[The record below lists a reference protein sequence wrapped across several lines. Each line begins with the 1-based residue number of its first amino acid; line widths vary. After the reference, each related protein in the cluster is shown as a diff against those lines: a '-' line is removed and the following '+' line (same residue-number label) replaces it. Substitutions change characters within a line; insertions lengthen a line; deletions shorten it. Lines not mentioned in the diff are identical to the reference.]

1 MTGDPLALALP
12 LLVALCAG
20 GAIGLERS
28 YHGRP
33 AGFRTH
39 ALVCLASALLMA
51 ATQQPQAWLG
61 ALATDS
67 ARMDPLRMAQ
77 GIMTGVGFI
86 GAGVVFR
93 EGMSV
98 RGLTTASSIWV
109 TAGIGIV
116 AGVGLYLLTLI
127 VTVLTLGI
135 LSAFLWIEVRL
146 PSHLYAQHSIRF
158 VRKDAMSEDEV
169 RALLAR
175 VGFTVLSMNYHITDD
190 GLFLDY
196 RMTVRTS
203 RTARLSAL
211 AATLLAQEKVHSFRL
226 SPTGN

>member
-1 MTGDPLALALP
+1 MLAELSSAALP
-12 LLVALCAG
+12 LLAALAAG

-39 ALVCLASALLMA
+39 ALVCLASAVLMLA
-51 ATQQPQAWLG
+51 AQQPQVWLAGLASDG
-61 ALATDS
+61 A
-67 ARMDPLRMAQ
+67 RIDPLRLAQ

-93 EGMSV
+93 EGMGV
-98 RGLTTASSIWV
+98 RGLTTASSIWI
-109 TAGIGIV
+109 TAGIGIL
-116 AGVGLYLLTLI
+116 AGVGLYALVLLT
-127 VTVLTLGI
+127 TVLTLGV
-135 LSAFLWIEVRL
+135 LTTFLWIEVRL
-146 PSHLYAQHSIRF
+146 PSHLYAQHVVRF
-158 VRKDAMSEDEV
+158 PRTDAMTEDEL

-175 VGFTVLSMNYHITDD
+175 LGFTVVAMNYRISND
-190 GLFLDY
+190 GLLLEY

-203 RTARLSAL
+203 RTDRLSAL
-211 AATLLAQEKVHSFRL
+211 AVALQAHEKVHSFRL